1 MSKNLSAPK
10 VTPVE
15 DDEILDLLEV
25 VQAGKPVSMPPKSEP
40 SELEAELDALLDDS
54 LPSQASDSRFPDP
67 TPVDHKV
74 DPDEALQMPNM
85 EDFDSLLASLGAT
98 SESQT
103 SSKPLET
110 TNSLDVDDDPDAIPL
125 DLAESVQASET
136 SQKQISQT
144 APAPKSKA
152 VVPPADP
159 FEAAAAQVKSKAEV
173 PSADPFEAAAAQVQS
188 KAEAPSAD
196 PFEASAAQVKSK
208 AVVPPADPF
217 EAAAAQVKSKAVE
230 APADP
235 FEAAAAQVKSKA
247 VVPPADPFEAAAA
260 QVQSKAVEAPKAAS
274 KAADPALDNSPEAI
288 AKAKILANLQKA
300 LEEAPEDFS
309 EEIAEKTS
317 EEVSANIPV
326 DPASEALDDIF
337 EQAQKKSNA
346 TTVPKQ
352 EELLEVDSGLQ
363 AKIISVEESEPIA
376 PIIPLAQNASI
387 EEMLDSVQPTETAV
401 NDQNQ
406 ANELQATQAT
416 EIPLDDPFEEA
427 SLLAKN
433 KLAQAQETADS
444 IAHKVAEDMA
454 KDMDSVA
461 VQEGSL
467 GTAPLAIDEKAVGE
481 QGGAQE
487 TFGLS
492 AKDIDDGLN
501 LHELDALLDDVL
513 AAAPASGTSCLSVP
527 ELAAVQNESEQ
538 KIVGDLT
545 GMDILGEQS
554 VSKAPS
560 LGGIEAS
567 IAALRAD
574 ITKSVS
580 EELASMRATL
590 ESLVGQMDNKAVVN
604 LSSSTEKADAKDE
617 STSASVGIDE
627 LAEIKAELAEQ
638 KASLEE
644 MQSNFDMLNANLD
657 KLVAEAAIRV
667 IREEIL
673 AMIKTL

>member
-173 PSADPFEAAAAQVQS
+173 PSADPFEAAV
-188 KAEAPSAD
+188 
-196 PFEASAAQVKSK
+196 AQVK
-208 AVVPPADPF
+208 
-217 EAAAAQVKSKAVE
+217 
-230 APADP
+230 
-235 FEAAAAQVKSKA
+235 
-247 VVPPADPFEAAAA
+247 
-260 QVQSKAVEAPKAAS
+260 SKAVEAPKAAS

-337 EQAQKKSNA
+337 EQTQKKSNA